1 MYDKDCEHAGARA
14 RRHSAATQNRPTGPR
29 GSQLHAT
36 MNDFYNYK
44 KFAILY
50 VDDEEKSLK
59 YFVRAFGEH
68 FRIFT
73 ATNAKDGLKLLEEHK
88 EEIGLLMTDQRMPG
102 EKGVWLLERARQ
114 LKPQI
119 IRILATAYADM
130 EAAIAAVNT
139 GAIYKYVTKP
149 WVPPELENTLKR
161 GLDFFMVQRERDQ
174 LLREKMSVLHNMMIA
189 DRIVSLGLLA
199 AGLSHHIRNS
209 LVAVKTFLD
218 LAPAKMEEEKMDLS
232 GLRNPDFWK
241 EYYQNVQG
249 QVEKINNML
258 KDLWTASEKPTFE
271 FRDTVHLHT
280 IVSDVTAQLKDG
292 FEAKGI
298 RLENQIPETLPVL
311 RVDKPKIYR
320 LFELLL
326 KDEIASLPAGS
337 RIQFSAKADTA
348 RTDEQQ
354 YVEIE
359 VSDNGP
365 GLPKEALRLVF
376 DPFVVRSDSPMEY
389 GIHLMACYFIVH
401 HHGGQIHAHSEDGQ
415 GTTFAIRLPT
425 NPSQTPVT
433 QKTDTDF
440 LQKVILNDS
449 LWEKLIST
457 E

>member
-1 MYDKDCEHAGARA
+1 
-14 RRHSAATQNRPTGPR
+14 
-29 GSQLHAT
+29 
-36 MNDFYNYK
+36 MNDLYNYQ

-59 YFVRAFGEH
+59 YFTRAFSEH

-73 ATNAKDGLKLLEEHK
+73 ASSAQEGLKVLEEHK
-88 EEIGLLMTDQRMPG
+88 DEIGLLMTDQRMPG

-114 LKPQI
+114 LRPQI
-119 IRILATAYADM
+119 IRILATAFADM

-149 WVPPELENTLKR
+149 WDPPELENTLKR
-161 GLDFFMVQRERDQ
+161 GLEFFLVQRERDQ

-218 LAPAKMEEEKMDLS
+218 LAPAKMEEEKMDLQ

-258 KDLWTASEKPTFE
+258 KDLWTASEKPAFE
-271 FRDTVHLHT
+271 FRDQVHLHKV
-280 IVSDVTAQLKDG
+280 VSEVAAQLKDG
-292 FEAKGI
+292 FDAKGI
-298 RLENQIPETLPVL
+298 QVENKVPETLAAL
-311 RVDKPKIYR
+311 HVDKPKFYR

-326 KDEIASLPAGS
+326 KDEIASLPAGA
-337 RIQFSAKADTA
+337 RISFSAKLDNKHG
-348 RTDEQQ
+348 EQ

-401 HHGGQIHAHSEDGQ
+401 HHGGRINARSENGH
-415 GTTFAIRLPT
+415 GTVFTIRLPV
-425 NPSQTPVT
+425 NPSHVPVT
-433 QKTDTDF
+433 QKSDTDF
-440 LQKVILNDS
+440 LQKVLLNDS
-449 LWEKLIST
+449 LWEKLISS